1 MLGIVEKTQT
11 RNQKKKR
18 STKML
23 ITHDEVV
30 TNNFIGINL
39 KKMAMLP
46 SWMHLIID
54 QILTIDLQFK
64 FIT

>member
-1 MLGIVEKTQT
+1 
-11 RNQKKKR
+11 
-18 STKML
+18 ML